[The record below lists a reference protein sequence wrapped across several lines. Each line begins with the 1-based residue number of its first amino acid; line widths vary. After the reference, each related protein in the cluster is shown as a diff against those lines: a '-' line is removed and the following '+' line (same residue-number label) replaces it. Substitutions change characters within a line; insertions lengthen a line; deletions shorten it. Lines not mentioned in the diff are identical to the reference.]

1 VNQKEQF
8 NLVRRKV
15 TYKICAEKFF
25 FLLLLLLAIGFFYV
39 TSCSNQKDIT
49 LRYKMEKSYYE
60 SERMRGILSLNL
72 KAATPEDFKKLIQS
86 YGKAIEL
93 SSLLPETSMAQEISD
108 IASSA
113 QLRIAELYILQ
124 KNLDSAKVSL
134 EKVLE
139 NYPHNIPQNKTALL
153 SLGQIYERK
162 NQKEKAVE
170 IYHRL
175 LENYPPVMRNKLPDL
190 NLFSLPNH
198 LLQLFSAQ
206 EEKPQRDTEFDFARK
221 YYQNL
226 ISSYPNTQV
235 SLAASLNLARSFQLL
250 DLWKESLDI
259 LENTK
264 DSTGQTPGPVLL
276 QVGNIYFDEL
286 KDEKNALMTFG
297 RILGSSADSS
307 SQAEAQMKIG
317 MVYFQRKD
325 YSKAKEELSRVKKL
339 FPGEGNLIATS
350 QFLIAQIYEN
360 TDEWDRA
367 LNEYDWL
374 KINYPLT
381 PEGMEAPLRIAAY
394 YQRENKGLAQEYFE
408 KGAEHYDGLL
418 SKYKDKPFVPLIEL
432 QKSKLYLLQKDW
444 KNAVTSLQKIAGK
457 YTGTDAG
464 LRALFLLWRIY
475 NTDLKDNV
483 KSKEILDRIKTDY
496 PGIIPDTL
504 RTG

>member
-1 VNQKEQF
+1 MGRKNVT
-8 NLVRRKV
+8 RRI
-15 TYKICAEKFF
+15 YFEKPLF
-25 FLLLLLLAIGFFYV
+25 FLILFLFASGFFYV

-49 LRYKMEKSYYE
+49 LRYKMEKSFYT
-60 SERMRGILSLNL
+60 SERMRGILAINL

-86 YGKAIEL
+86 YRKVIEL
-93 SSLLPETSMAQEISD
+93 SSLIPETSLAQDISD
-108 IASSA
+108 LASSA
-113 QLRIAELYILQ
+113 QLRIGGLYILQ
-124 KNLDSAKVSL
+124 KNLDSAKVSF

-139 NYPHNIPQNKTALL
+139 SYPYSIPQNKTALL
-153 SLGQIYERK
+153 SLGQIHERK

-175 LENYPPVMRNKLPDL
+175 LENYPPVMKNKFPDL

-198 LLQLFSAQ
+198 LIQLFSAK

-250 DLWKESLDI
+250 NLWKESLEI
-259 LENTK
+259 LESAK
-264 DSTGQTPGPVLL
+264 DSAGRTPGPVLL
-276 QVGNIYFDEL
+276 QIGNIYFDEL

-297 RILGSSADSS
+297 RILESSADSS

-317 MVYFQRKD
+317 MIYFQKKD
-325 YSKAKEELSRVKKL
+325 YSKAREELSKVKKF
-339 FPGEGNLIATS
+339 FPGVGRLIATS
-350 QFLIAQIYEN
+350 QYLIAQIYEN
-360 TDEWDRA
+360 NDEWDRA

-381 PEGMEAPLRIAAY
+381 SEGLEAPLRIAAY
-394 YQRENKGLAQEYFE
+394 YQRENKSLAKEYFE
-408 KGAEHYDGLL
+408 KGFRHYDELL

-444 KNAVTSLQKIAGK
+444 KNSVESLQKIAGK

-464 LRALFLLWRIY
+464 LRALLLLWRIY

-504 RTG
+504 KPK

>member
-1 VNQKEQF
+1 MSALLNSTKKINMKSF
-8 NLVRRKV
+8 PRTNLHLTFLVLTGMV
-15 TYKICAEKFF
+15 T
-25 FLLLLLLAIGFFYV
+25 LLCF
-39 TSCSNQKDIT
+39 CSNQENVT
-49 LRYKMEKSYYE
+49 LRYKMEKSFYT
-60 SERMRGILSLNL
+60 SERMRGILSINL

-86 YGKAIEL
+86 YQEVIGL
-93 SSLLPETSMAQEISD
+93 SSLLPKTSLVQDISD

-113 QLRIAELYILQ
+113 QLRIGELYILQ

-139 NYPHNIPQNKTALL
+139 NYPHSIPQNKTALL
-153 SLGQIYERK
+153 SLGQIYERR

-175 LENYPPVMRNKLPDL
+175 LENYPQVMKNKLPDL
-190 NLFSLPNH
+190 TLFSLPNH
-198 LLQLFSAQ
+198 LLQLFSAK

-276 QVGNIYFDEL
+276 QIGNIYFDQL
-286 KDEKNALMTFG
+286 QDEKNALSTFE
-297 RILGSSADSS
+297 RILDSS
-307 SQAEAQMKIG
+307 TDTSSKAEAQMKIG
-317 MVYFQRKD
+317 MIYFQKKD

-339 FPGEGNLIATS
+339 FPGEGNFIATS
-350 QFLIAQIYEN
+350 QYLIAQIYEN

-374 KINYPLT
+374 KVNYSLT
-381 PEGMEAPLRIAAY
+381 PEGLEAPLRIAAY
-394 YQRENKGLAQEYFE
+394 YQRENKSLAKEYFE
-408 KGAEHYDGLL
+408 KGERHYDELL
-418 SKYKDKPFVPLIEL
+418 NKYKDKPFVPLIEL

-444 KNAVTSLQKIAGK
+444 KNAVASLQKIAGK
-457 YTGTDAG
+457 YTGTDVG
-464 LRALFLLWRIY
+464 LRALLLLWRIY
-475 NTDLKDNV
+475 HTDLKDDV
-483 KSKEILDRIKTDY
+483 KSKEILNQIKADY

-504 RTG
+504 KTR

>member
-1 VNQKEQF
+1 MG
-8 NLVRRKV
+8 RRNV
-15 TYKICAEKFF
+15 TRMIYFEKSLF
-25 FLLLLLLAIGFFYV
+25 FLILFLFASGFFYV

-72 KAATPEDFKKLIQS
+72 KAATPEDFKKLIKS
-86 YGKAIEL
+86 YQKVIEL
-93 SSLLPETSMAQEISD
+93 SSLLPEISLAQDISD

-113 QLRIAELYILQ
+113 QVRIAELYILQ

-139 NYPHNIPQNKTALL
+139 NYPGNIPQNKTALL

-175 LENYPPVMRNKLPDL
+175 LQNYPPVMKNKLPDL
-190 NLFSLPNH
+190 TLLSLPNH
-198 LLQLFSAQ
+198 LLQIFSAK
-206 EEKPQRDTEFDFARK
+206 EEKPQRDAEFNFARK
-221 YYQNL
+221 YYQDL

-250 DLWKESLDI
+250 NLWKESLEI
-259 LENTK
+259 LESAK

-276 QVGNIYFDEL
+276 QIGNIYFDEL
-286 KDEKNALMTFG
+286 KDEKNALITFG
-297 RILGSSADSS
+297 RILESSSDSS
-307 SQAEAQMKIG
+307 SKAEAQMKIG
-317 MVYFQRKD
+317 MIYFQKKD
-325 YSKAKEELSRVKKL
+325 YSKAKEELSKVKKL
-339 FPGEGNLIATS
+339 FPGEGNFIATS
-350 QFLIAQIYEN
+350 QYLIAQIYEN
-360 TDEWDRA
+360 NDEWDRA

-374 KINYPLT
+374 KVNYFLT
-381 PEGMEAPLRIAAY
+381 PEGLEAPLRIAVY
-394 YQRENKGLAQEYFE
+394 YQRENKGLAKEYFE
-408 KGAEHYDGLL
+408 KGFRHYDELL

-444 KNAVTSLQKIAGK
+444 GNAVSTLQKIAGK
-457 YTGTDAG
+457 YPGTDAG
-464 LRALFLLWRIY
+464 LSALLLLWRIY
-475 NTDLKDNV
+475 HTDLKDDA
-483 KSKEILDRIKTDY
+483 KSKDILDRIKTDY

-504 RTG
+504 KTR